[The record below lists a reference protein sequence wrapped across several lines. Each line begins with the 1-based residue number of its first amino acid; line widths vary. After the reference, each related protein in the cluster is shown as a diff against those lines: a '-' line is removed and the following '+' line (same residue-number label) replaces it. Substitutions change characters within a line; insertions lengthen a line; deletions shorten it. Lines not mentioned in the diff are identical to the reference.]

1 MKDQIIEYI
10 SNSNFN
16 DLKALLN
23 DANVADISEAFD
35 ELSKEDIAV
44 VYRLLPKDA
53 AADVF
58 ARMENDTQEL
68 LIEILTD
75 TEISSITKNLYVDD
89 AVDAISEMPAN
100 LVKRILANTSPEKR
114 KYINTILSYPDDSAG
129 SIMTIEFVDLDEDM
143 TVEVAIDR
151 LRRIGK
157 NKETIYTCYV
167 TDNKRKLIGVITVK
181 DLLLHKNDEIIKD
194 IMEDSIISIGTHEDK
209 EEVAKMFD
217 KYDFLAMPV
226 VDNENR
232 LVGIVTIDDALD
244 VMSEENE
251 EDFEIMAAVSPSDDS
266 YFKTSVFTHTKNR
279 IVWLMLMMVSGIFT
293 GSIINHYEEAFEYL
307 PVLVSFIPMIM
318 GTGGNCGS
326 QASTMIIRGLATDE
340 IELSDIFKVWFKEF
354 RISLLVGVT
363 LGIVDGIY
371 IYFVERNLALSF
383 VVATTLLCT
392 VMIAKSL
399 GCILPML
406 AKVLKLDPAIMASPM
421 ITTIVDA
428 TSIFIYFNVAMIALG
443 L

>member
-10 SNSNFN
+10 SNDNFGE
-16 DLKALLN
+16 LKKLLN
-23 DANVADISEAFD
+23 EANVADISEAFD

-44 VYRLLPKDA
+44 VYRLLPKNMA
-53 AADVF
+53 AEVF
-58 ARMENDTQEL
+58 ARMENTTQEQ

-75 TEISSITKNLYVDD
+75 TEISSITSRLYVDD

-100 LVKRILANTSPEKR
+100 LVKRILANTNPEKR

-129 SIMTIEFVDLDEDM
+129 SIMTIEYVDLDEDM
-143 TVEVAIDR
+143 SVGVAIDR
-151 LRRIGK
+151 IRRIGR

-167 TDNKRKLIGVITVK
+167 TDDTRHLLGVVTVK

-194 IMEDSIISIGTHEDK
+194 IMEDSLISIGTLEDR

-244 VMSEENE
+244 VMSEEKE

-293 GSIINHYEEAFEYL
+293 GSIITKYEEAFEYL

-340 IELSDIFKVWFKEF
+340 IELSDVFRVWFKEF
-354 RISLLVGVT
+354 RIALLVGIS

-406 AKVLKLDPAIMASPM
+406 AKRLNLDPAIMASPM

>member
-1 MKDQIIEYI
+1 MRQNHGSSELLFQWRGRPPLGSTIEY
-10 SNSNFN
+10 
-16 DLKALLN
+16 
-23 DANVADISEAFD
+23 
-35 ELSKEDIAV
+35 
-44 VYRLLPKDA
+44 
-53 AADVF
+53 
-58 ARMENDTQEL
+58 
-68 LIEILTD
+68 
-75 TEISSITKNLYVDD
+75 
-89 AVDAISEMPAN
+89 
-100 LVKRILANTSPEKR
+100 
-114 KYINTILSYPDDSAG
+114 
-129 SIMTIEFVDLDEDM
+129 VDLDEDM
-143 TVEVAIDR
+143 SVGVAIDR
-151 LRRIGK
+151 IRRIGR

-167 TDNKRKLIGVITVK
+167 TDDTRHLLGVVTVK
-181 DLLLHKNDEIIKD
+181 DLLLHKNDEIIKN
-194 IMEDSIISIGTHEDK
+194 IMEDSLISIGTLEDR

-244 VMSEENE
+244 VMSEEKE

-279 IVWLMLMMVSGIFT
+279 IVWLMLMMISGIFT
-293 GSIINHYEEAFEYL
+293 GSIITKYEEAFAYL

-354 RISLLVGVT
+354 RISLLVGIT
-363 LGIVDGIY
+363 LGIIDGVY
-371 IYFVERNLALSF
+371 IYFVERNIALSF

-406 AKVLKLDPAIMASPM
+406 AKRLNLDPAIMASPM

>member
-1 MKDQIIEYI
+1 MKNQIIEYI
-10 SNSNFN
+10 SNDNFGE
-16 DLKALLN
+16 LKKLLN
-23 DANVADISEAFD
+23 EANVADISEAFD

-44 VYRLLPKDA
+44 VYRLLPKNMA
-53 AADVF
+53 AEVF
-58 ARMENDTQEL
+58 ARMENTTQEQ

-75 TEISSITKNLYVDD
+75 TEISSITSRLYVDD

-100 LVKRILANTSPEKR
+100 LVKRILANTNPEKR

-129 SIMTIEFVDLDEDM
+129 SIMTIEYVDLDEDM
-143 TVEVAIDR
+143 SVGVAIDR
-151 LRRIGK
+151 IRRIGR

-167 TDNKRKLIGVITVK
+167 TDDTRHLLGVVTVK

-194 IMEDSIISIGTHEDK
+194 IMEDSLISIGTLEDR

-244 VMSEENE
+244 VMSEEKE

-293 GSIINHYEEAFEYL
+293 GSIITKYEEAFEYL

-340 IELSDIFKVWFKEF
+340 IELSDVFRVWFKEF
-354 RISLLVGVT
+354 RIALLVGIS

-406 AKVLKLDPAIMASPM
+406 AKRLNLDPAIMASPM